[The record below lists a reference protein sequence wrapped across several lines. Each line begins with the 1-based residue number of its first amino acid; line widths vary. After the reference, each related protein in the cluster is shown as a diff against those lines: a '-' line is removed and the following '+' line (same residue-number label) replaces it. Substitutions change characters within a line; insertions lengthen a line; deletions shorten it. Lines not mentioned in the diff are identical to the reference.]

1 MLRWEPSG
9 LVRPESAPGVPT
21 LTLTSPWSPRSL
33 LSVGATTRQGES
45 PGAPGSGV
53 EPAPRGLGVCGHL
66 IYTSGYCLT
75 SYTNT
80 YSFDKANIRL
90 FKNNFWKT
98 PNQNTLSKT
107 PSACRAAGLLS
118 LPSGEGAG
126 GVQVTAAF
134 RLRCESLC
142 SQHTGVPVI
151 VGARLCACPC
161 ARPCATHVP
170 TRVTAP
176 CAHPCDAC
184 VPACVPARVTA
195 RVTARVP
202 ARVTAHVMPVCLPVG
217 LPVCPPVSCP
227 CAHLYDCPCARPCAR
242 LCDRSPECPL
252 V

>member
-151 VGARLCACPC
+151 VGAR
-161 ARPCATHVP
+161 PCATHVP

-195 RVTARVP
+195 RVTTRVP
-202 ARVTAHVMPVCLPVG
+202 AHVTAHVMPVCLPVG

-227 CAHLYDCPCARPCAR
+227 CAHLYDCPCDRPCAR